1 MAALL
6 KVKVITPKEVAYDG
20 TALTVTVPA
29 EQGEMQIYQGH
40 IPVLA
45 RVSCGTVRI
54 ENINAAPVCFEVDEG
69 FFRTTANEVS
79 LLIDTIQSVQPAGL
93 IADGGSTAVVPV
105 QDQNR

>member
-6 KVKVITPKEVAYDG
+6 KVKIITPKEVAYDG
-20 TALTVTVPA
+20 TALAVTVPA

-45 RVSCGTVRI
+45 RVSRGTVRI
-54 ENINAAPVCFEVDEG
+54 ENTNSAPVCFEVDEG

-79 LLIDTIQSVQPAGL
+79 LLIDSIQSVQPAGL
-93 IADGGSTAVVPV
+93 VSGGGSETAVPA